1 MNRHHLLTL
10 LAAPLLASSAVTPAL
25 AAPAASPQASPQ
37 AAAPAAASCELVATG
52 EGGDT
57 SYTLVLEGFDPGQ
70 SVTVNGPRGSRHTR
84 IGDEGSLQQDN
95 ARYGRYSVAFKGNR
109 IGCLTPP
116 RQKPDHDGGKQG
128 KVQVT
133 KVEVMTSS
141 KSGTKVDCSKPN
153 KAEFDGRISGTGKGD
168 VPYFWTFASSSD
180 PIETGKA
187 HFAPGTQSV
196 SLLKVVDLPPTV
208 NGVSPSGYVTLHV
221 PSANLTARSDQ
232 VTFTCTTP

>member
-25 AAPAASPQASPQ
+25 AAPAAAPQ
-37 AAAPAAASCELVATG
+37 AAPPAAASCELVATG

-70 SVTVNGPRGSRHTR
+70 SVTVNGPRGSRRTL

-95 ARYGRYSVAFKGNR
+95 ARYGKYSVTLKGER

-116 RQKPDHDGGKQG
+116 RQNPDRGGGKQG
-128 KVQVT
+128 RVQVT
-133 KVEVMTSS
+133 KVEVTTLS

-180 PIETGKA
+180 PIATGKA
-187 HFAPGTQSV
+187 HFDPGIQSV
-196 SLLKVVDLPPTV
+196 SLFQAVDLPPTV
-208 NGVSPSGYVTLHV
+208 NGVSPSGFVTLHV

>member
-1 MNRHHLLTL
+1 MNRHRLLTL
-10 LAAPLLASSAVTPAL
+10 LAAPLLAAPAVTPAF
-25 AAPAASPQASPQ
+25 AAPAPAAP

-57 SYTLVLEGFDPGQ
+57 SYTLVLEGFDPGR
-70 SVTVNGPRGSRHTR
+70 SVTVNGPRGSRHVQ
-84 IGDEGSLQQDN
+84 IGAEGSLQQDN

-109 IGCLTPP
+109 IDCLTPP
-116 RQKPDHDGGKQG
+116 RQKPDRGGGKQG

-133 KVEVMTSS
+133 KVEITTLS
-141 KSGTKVDCSKPN
+141 KSGTAVDCSKPN
-153 KAEFDGRISGTGKGD
+153 RAEFDGRISGTGKGD

-187 HFAPGTQSV
+187 HFDPGIQSV
-196 SLLKVVDLPPTV
+196 SLFKAVDLPPTV
-208 NGVSPSGYVTLHV
+208 NGDPQSGFVTLHV

-232 VTFTCTTP
+232 VTFTCAKP